1 MDEKRGL
8 DGMTEVG
15 SLCQQ
20 FALESIASIFY
31 GARFRVLRGE
41 KVGISSSY
49 LNGVH

>member
-1 MDEKRGL
+1 MKENRAE
-8 DGMTEVG
+8 DGRTEVG

-41 KVGISSSY
+41 KV
-49 LNGVH
+49 